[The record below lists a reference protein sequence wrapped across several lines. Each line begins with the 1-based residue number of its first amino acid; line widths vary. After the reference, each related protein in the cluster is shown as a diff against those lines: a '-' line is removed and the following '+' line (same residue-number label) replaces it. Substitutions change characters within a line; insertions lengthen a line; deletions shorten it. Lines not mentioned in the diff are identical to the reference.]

1 MLNAIAFATA
11 IAAITA
17 FRFQIWLLVVR
28 GARVGAQRTGR
39 TAREPNMA

>member
-17 FRFQIWLLVVR
+17 FRFQIWLLASCVVL
-28 GARVGAQRTGR
+28 
-39 TAREPNMA
+39 E